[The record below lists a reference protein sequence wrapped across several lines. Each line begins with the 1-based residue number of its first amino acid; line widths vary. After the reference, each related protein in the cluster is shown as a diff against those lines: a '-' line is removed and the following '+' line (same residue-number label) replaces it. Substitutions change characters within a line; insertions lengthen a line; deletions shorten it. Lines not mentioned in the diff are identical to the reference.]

1 MVQEQN
7 VPRYLVRTYGKF
19 VNFIWWHLCVC
30 NCFERELVLDLV
42 KSDNPPPTFGV
53 LKILLTKV
61 WGAVGRLK
69 DLSHL
74 GVRDESQET
83 RRKRERKRF
92 VVWKQRQVPG
102 GICQYLTQFL
112 QNKRSLRPQGKQPGS
127 DFFDLGGGSLLSGLY
142 FPAGIQRKDAASPT
156 DWLTWRE
163 PRRNRTGVSMEEE
176 IPCCWL
182 VDWFLLL

>member
-1 MVQEQN
+1 M
-7 VPRYLVRTYGKF
+7 G
-19 VNFIWWHLCVC
+19 
-30 NCFERELVLDLV
+30 
-42 KSDNPPPTFGV
+42 G
-53 LKILLTKV
+53 
-61 WGAVGRLK
+61 LK

-112 QNKRSLRPQGKQPGS
+112 QNKLSLRPQGKQPGS
-127 DFFDLGGGSLLSGLY
+127 GFFDLGGGSLPNGLY

-156 DWLTWRE
+156 ALANLERAEKEQDRRQHG
-163 PRRNRTGVSMEEE
+163 RRNA
-176 IPCCWL
+176 
-182 VDWFLLL
+182 LLLTG